1 MLVKWIDCDDAT
13 NVYLDIML
21 DYEEEIFDG
30 EILGS
35 GRFLKMVSP
44 DDWKR
49 LTPDEHGGWFA
60 APGWHIV
67 PVE

>member
-13 NVYLDIML
+13 NVYFDMML
-21 DYEEEIFDG
+21 DYEEEMYDG
-30 EILGS
+30 ERLGYA
-35 GRFLKMVSP
+35 RFLKMCSEK
-44 DDWKR
+44 KR